1 MPVYLLRR
9 WQQHRRHCWHRDLVF
24 PIHRLCCS
32 SFRRESSSFTSKPS
46 PSSSSSP
53 SPTAANSHQQ
63 VRQSFIDY
71 FVHQHGHT
79 FIRSSP
85 VRPPA
90 DDTSLL
96 FTNAG
101 MNQFK
106 PIFLS
111 QSEEQ
116 VPAQFRGLKRAV
128 NSQKCIRVGGKHC
141 DLEAVGIDNTHHT
154 FFEMLGNW
162 SFNDYF
168 KVRFQFLWGVLFLN
182 SHLFVLRKRPAR
194 WPGPSSPRSTA
205 STPPA
210 WW

>member
-1 MPVYLLRR
+1 MLPIYLFRR

-24 PIHRLCCS
+24 PIQRLCCS

-46 PSSSSSP
+46 PSSSP

-85 VRPPA
+85 VRPPP

-111 QSEEQ
+111 QSEEL
-116 VPAQFRGLKRAV
+116 VPPQFQGLKRAV

-141 DLEAVGIDNTHHT
+141 DLEAVGVDNTHHT

-168 KVRFQFLWGVLFLN
+168 KVRFQFVWVLFLN
-182 SHLFVLRKRPAR
+182 SHLL
-194 WPGPSSPRSTA
+194 S
-205 STPPA
+205 
-210 WW
+210 